1 MNAKAQQKTL
11 FVERGQVSIGPALK
25 VSIDI

>member
-1 MNAKAQQKTL
+1 MNAKAKQKTL
-11 FVERGQVSIGPALK
+11 FVERGQVSIGPTLK